1 MNSKD
6 GEGSGHRI
14 IEAHLG
20 NMPEGPG
27 RNCGKLKM
35 VCSRP
40 KFEPGASPVQV

>member
-1 MNSKD
+1 MNFRN

-27 RNCGKLKM
+27 RN
-35 VCSRP
+35 SRWSVYNP
-40 KFEPGASPVQV
+40 KI